1 MMNTVPPVLQVNTST
16 SRVIKMNKIMSKQVY
31 TFGGYLKEKFG
42 EKVYKAPIS
51 ISGFT
56 CPNIDGTVAR
66 GGCTFCEN
74 DSFSPSLDGVQEL
87 KGFHLNLD
95 SVENPHLD
103 KQLLQLEKQFE
114 VVVSKSKREYGAK
127 KFLVYFQSFTNTY
140 APFDTL
146 KALYDKALAFDDV
159 VGLSI
164 GTRSDSVTDE
174 TLEYLAEL
182 NKTKEIWI
190 EFGIQSIYDETLERI
205 NRGHDSDNVKQL
217 IMKSKALGLNVC
229 GHLIFGLPGEDK
241 KMMLETAK
249 KAYEWGIDSVKYHPL
264 YVTKRTALANEYNRG
279 DFTPISEELY
289 LDVLLESIQMKPEDV
304 SVQRITAGIDDDSLI
319 APNWCRDRN
328 AQVRNINKAL
338 KTIGLK
344 Y

>member
-1 MMNTVPPVLQVNTST
+1 MVKQVNAVCKADVSP
-16 SRVIKMNKIMSKQVY
+16 VKQVY
-31 TFGGYLKEKFG
+31 TFGEYLRNKFNK
-42 EKVYKAPIS
+42 KVYKAPIS

-95 SVENPHLD
+95 STENPHLE

-114 VVVSKSKREYGAK
+114 VIASKAKREYDAK

-140 APFDTL
+140 APFETL
-146 KALYDKALAFDDV
+146 KALYDKALSFEDV

-164 GTRSDSVTDE
+164 GTRSDSVSDE
-174 TLEYLAEL
+174 TLHYLAEL
-182 NKTKEIWI
+182 NESKEIWI

-205 NRGHDSDNVKQL
+205 NRGHDSENVKQL
-217 IMKSKALGLNVC
+217 IQKSKALGLNVC

-241 KMMLETAK
+241 HMMLETAK

-279 DFTPISEELY
+279 EFEPISEELY
-289 LDVLLESIQMKPEDV
+289 LEVLLESIQMKPENV

-319 APNWCRDRN
+319 APKWCRDRN
-328 AQVRNINKAL
+328 TQVRHINQKL
-338 KTIGLK
+338 KTVGLK